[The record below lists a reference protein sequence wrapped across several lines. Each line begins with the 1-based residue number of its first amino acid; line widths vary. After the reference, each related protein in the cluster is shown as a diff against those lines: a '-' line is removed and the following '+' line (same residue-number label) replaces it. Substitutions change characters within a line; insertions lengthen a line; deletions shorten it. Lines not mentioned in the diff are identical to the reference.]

1 MIKNITKMGIRGL
14 FQLLKSDA
22 PDSYKENDKKAYSGK
37 VIAID
42 ASIALYQFL
51 VQIRTKGA
59 SGYGS
64 QLLVNDE
71 GEVTSHIQGFFNRT
85 ANLLENGIKP
95 VFVFD
100 GKPPEL
106 KYAELAKRKES
117 KKKAEKELE
126 EATERAEKVCLNKQK
141 LREEG
146 GSEDSELEKELEE
159 AVEDMDKAAKR
170 NIHITKQQIE
180 DVKTLLRLM
189 GVPVVEA
196 PGEAEAQCAELVK
209 GGKVYAAGTE
219 DMDALT
225 FGTPIILRKLTMPE
239 SSKEKVVEISVSK
252 VLSGLD
258 ITYDQFVDLCILCGC
273 DYCQS
278 IKGIGPK
285 TALKMIRKHGDIET
299 IIENL
304 PDKYKVPS
312 SLEDNL
318 EEVRKLF
325 KDPKVNQASKVEF
338 VFGKPNKEELI
349 EFLVGQKGFNRERV
363 NKVLDKIGGKA
374 KVKIDEK
381 QPTIDAFFKVKAAT
395 GPKKGSSS

>member
-1 MIKNITKMGIRGL
+1 MGIRGL